1 MNARP
6 KGAEISFWRAL
17 QGGLVD
23 HALRRAVR
31 QLRRPPCQPFAE
43 LAALSSHMPPHER
56 CHRRAQARN
65 VPSTIMRSLAL
76 AALVGCHG
84 TPEPGHA
91 ASSPAG
97 ADDGE
102 VLQQQI
108 RTTYPSLLYVEQYRR
123 RFPDEVQD
131 APPFWLPGAI
141 APRVATPAQLT
152 RALTSL
158 EDQHVALA
166 GAGAGK
172 AETPGVLFRTSA
184 DGDMIVWRV
193 FDPAAS
199 AAREGD
205 RVLAVDGVVT
215 RRWLAQTAAA
225 TFGGNRRGRAAEA
238 ATELGVATRVVHE
251 VAGLGDTVRL
261 RLQAG
266 DDAPRVVAL
275 KFLPIDADRAVAMTA
290 AINRADLAEVIAD
303 TRIGTLRIGA
313 FAPQYDP
320 VYLAAEEQVSQQPG
334 ATDDQAM
341 LAGLCAVTRAFIAR
355 FEAVARRSDVV
366 VIDVRGN
373 LGGLARLARLEVD
386 AITATPSPPTF
397 DLFAGKQRG
406 AVRLAEERRDP
417 ACGHADVAR
426 PIVVLDDASTRSAGE
441 FLAAWLWAAGA
452 TVIGEP
458 TVGAGGGRDVGAR
471 GIPLPRSG
479 LHVLVSGNLTIF
491 DPSGSFHDGDWAEA
505 EVIARLTDRGLQ
517 PGRGAP
523 FAIQSTGMRPDIEL
537 HTTLGDLRDG
547 GVAGLRA
554 AITDAR
560 ITAAQTAHMPK
571 R

>member
-1 MNARP
+1 
-6 KGAEISFWRAL
+6 
-17 QGGLVD
+17 
-23 HALRRAVR
+23 
-31 QLRRPPCQPFAE
+31 
-43 LAALSSHMPPHER
+43 MPPHEPR
-56 CHRRAQARN
+56 SNLVHARN
-65 VPSTIMRSLAL
+65 APPTIVLSLAL
-76 AALVGCHG
+76 AASFGCHG
-84 TPEPGHA
+84 APRPGHA
-91 ASSPAG
+91 PSSPAG
-97 ADDGE
+97 AGDGAL
-102 VLQQQI
+102 LQQQV

-131 APPFWLPGAI
+131 APLFWLPGAV
-141 APRVATPAQLT
+141 APRVGSPADLT
-152 RALTSL
+152 RALTAL

-166 GAGAGK
+166 GPVAGK
-172 AETPGVLFRTSA
+172 AETPGVLFRTST

-205 RVLAVDGVVT
+205 RVLAINGVAT
-215 RRWLAQTAAA
+215 RRWLAQTAAT

-266 DDAPRVVAL
+266 DDAARVVAL

-320 VYLAAEEQVSQQPG
+320 VYLAAEDQASKQPG

-373 LGGLARLARLEVD
+373 LGGLARLARLEID
-386 AITATPSPPTF
+386 AITATQAPPTF

-406 AVRLAEERRDP
+406 TVRLAEERRDP
-417 ACGHADVAR
+417 SCGHAGVAR
-426 PIVVLDDASTRSAGE
+426 PIVVLDDAATRSAGE
-441 FLAAWLWAAGA
+441 FFVAWLWAAGA
-452 TVIGEP
+452 TVIGER
-458 TVGAGGGRDVGAR
+458 TVGAGGGRDVGDR
-471 GIPLPRSG
+471 GLALPRSG
-479 LHVLVSGNLTIF
+479 LSVLVSGNFTIF
-491 DPSGSFHDGDWAEA
+491 DPSGSLRDGDWAEA
-505 EVIARLTDRGLQ
+505 AVVGQLTDHGFQ
-517 PGRGAP
+517 PRRDAP
-523 FAIQSTGMRPDIEL
+523 FAIQSVGMRPDVEL
-537 HTTLGDLRDG
+537 RTTLGDLRDG

-554 AITDAR
+554 AIAR
-560 ITAAQTAHMPK
+560 VGVSPK
-571 R
+571 TSSAR